1 VRAGGLGSIA
11 ARDYHAGRMLSP
23 PTVGLVLAI
32 IGAATACGESPRAV
46 ATAGD
51 SAAAESP
58 PPPKPKA
65 WKPRPVVAPDSVV
78 RNTASR
84 DAAPRN
90 TSNDSLTAETAS
102 TSPARDTLA
111 VARAAVLRTLRA
123 RGPRPFVLSPADSA
137 KWPVPGPPPLPG
149 ALLPEHRIIAY
160 YGNPRSTRMGIMGQ
174 IPPDS
179 MLPRLEQVAMRW
191 ALAEPERKVMP
202 ALHLIATVAQGV
214 PGSGKK
220 YRLRMGDSL
229 INTVASWA
237 EERGWILFL
246 DIQTGHSTVEAEL
259 PPLLPF
265 LKRPYVHLALD
276 PEFAMKGGGVP
287 GRRIGTLDAAD
298 VNHAVEVLANL
309 VTEHELPPKV
319 LVVHRF
325 TRKMLTNTD
334 SIRLDPRV
342 QVVIQMDGFGSPY
355 HKQDGYRFWIS
366 PHPVQ
371 YTGFK
376 LFYKNDRNPKARAPG
391 YEPSCDRVTFELVG
405 CGDDGLMTP
414 EQVIEGLYPVP
425 LYIQYQ

>member
-1 VRAGGLGSIA
+1 MRPPTTLVALLALVCVAIGCGDAPARVAD
-11 ARDYHAGRMLSP
+11 ARD
-23 PTVGLVLAI
+23 
-32 IGAATACGESPRAV
+32 
-46 ATAGD
+46 
-51 SAAAESP
+51 SAPVEP
-58 PPPKPKA
+58 LPPPKPKV
-65 WKPRPVVAPDSVV
+65 WEPKPVVAPPDTT
-78 RNTASR
+78 R
-84 DAAPRN
+84 
-90 TSNDSLTAETAS
+90 
-102 TSPARDTLA
+102 RDTLVADSAANGSAADTGA
-111 VARAAVLRTLRA
+111 VRADSTPQRPRP

-137 KWPVPGPPPLPG
+137 KWPVKGPEALPG

-191 ALAEPERKVMP
+191 AAADPERKVMP
-202 ALHLIATVAQGV
+202 ALHLIATVAQAS
-214 PGSGKK
+214 PGAGKK

-229 INTVASWA
+229 INMVASWA
-237 EERGWILFL
+237 EERGWIVFL
-246 DIQTGHSTVEAEL
+246 DIQTGQSTIEAEL

-265 LKRPYVHLALD
+265 LQRPYVHLALD

-287 GRRIGTLDAAD
+287 GKRIGTMDAREI
-298 VNHAVEVLANL
+298 NHAIEVLGQL
-309 VTEHELPPKV
+309 VTEHQLPPKV

-355 HKQDGYRFWIS
+355 LKQDAYRFWIS
-366 PHPVQ
+366 PYPVQ

-376 LFYKNDRNPKARAPG
+376 LFYKNDREPRARAPG
-391 YEPSCDRVTFELVG
+391 YAPSCDAVTFELVG

-414 EQVIEGLYPVP
+414 EQVLSSVYPVP